1 MCVSLLT
8 HATRP
13 IHPHKGLLMPLLSI
27 LVSDPQGHSNKHMH
41 NCKMYIKSYV
51 LIINLVR
58 WWLKDIEEHVFKL
71 SYGKGG
77 YFPLFIREAISNNLF
92 LIASCF
98 LGGCF
103 VVLLVCFLKK
113 SFFRNVFSNQR
124 DVHLPCPSL
133 EPPHPHPFHHRI
145 DSTSMTLNC
154 FVTSDKKQRIAY
166 V

>member
-1 MCVSLLT
+1 MNSGLKVWDLKSLYYGFLEFLSLDLFPVQWSFDKTRMCVSLLT

-113 SFFRNVFSNQR
+113 SFFRNVFSN
-124 DVHLPCPSL
+124 
-133 EPPHPHPFHHRI
+133 
-145 DSTSMTLNC
+145 
-154 FVTSDKKQRIAY
+154 
-166 V
+166 